1 MKMYV
6 AQFGKDGIRD
16 LRPRIDYTRYE
27 GYGLIDSVDGEI
39 AEGDVLYIGAISKG
53 ITAIT
58 KDLEWAK
65 KNAIRSSD
73 ISKIIYKKNVFLPY
87 EDVEV

>member
-6 AQFGKDGIRD
+6 AEFYKNGVRD
-16 LRPRIDYTRYE
+16 LRPR
-27 GYGLIDSVDGEI
+27 VDGEI

-87 EDVEV
+87 EEV

>member
-16 LRPRIDYTRYE
+16 LRPRVDYTRYE
-27 GYGLIDSVDGEI
+27 GYGLVDSVDGEI

-65 KNAIRSSD
+65 KNALYIGD
-73 ISKIIYKKNVFLPY
+73 ISKIIYKKNSFLPY
-87 EDVEV
+87 EEVV

>member
-6 AQFGKDGIRD
+6 CEFYSNGVND
-16 LRPRIDYTRYE
+16 LKPRIDYTRYE
-27 GYGLIDSVDGEI
+27 GYGLVDSVDGEI

-65 KNAIRSSD
+65 KNALHIGD
-73 ISKIIYKKNVFLPY
+73 ISKIIYKKNSFLPY
-87 EDVEV
+87 EEVV

>member
-16 LRPRIDYTRYE
+16 LRPRVDYTRYE
-27 GYGLIDSVDGEI
+27 GYGLVDSVDGEI

-58 KDLEWAK
+58 KDLDWAK
-65 KNAIRSSD
+65 KNALHIGD
-73 ISKIIYKKNVFLPY
+73 ISKIIYKKNSFLPY
-87 EDVEV
+87 EEVV